1 MRAHAT
7 GPVYLWLLF
16 AVVCTATVD
25 AKPLLMATCADPQGS
40 EINYGS
46 GLLEL
51 QGLRMETWAVEYPG
65 AHPAFLIDDAQP
77 NKMRITWGAP
87 PSMAELGDDRDQTYE
102 ATILLA
108 TDRQITAVR
117 QLATTVW
124 IYSLFPKLGAAYFS
138 VHRSFP
144 LGEVSSSV
152 SLYALCQFTG
162 DGK

>member
-1 MRAHAT
+1 MRAYCT
-7 GPVYLWLLF
+7 GPVSLWLFL
-16 AVVCTATVD
+16 AIVSTATVD
-25 AKPLLMATCADPQGS
+25 AKPLLTAICADPQGS
-40 EINYGS
+40 EISYGS

-51 QGLRMETWAVEYPG
+51 QDLRVETWKVENPG
-65 AHPAFLIDDAQP
+65 SHPAFLIDDAQP
-77 NKMRITWGAP
+77 NTMRITWGAP

-138 VHRSFP
+138 VHRYFP
-144 LGEVSSSV
+144 LGNVSSSV
-152 SLYALCQFTG
+152 SLSALCQFTAA
-162 DGK
+162 GK